1 MPRFALPL
9 FCITLTRQIVLY
21 SLYRFSKNYIHEA
34 DYEKPRASP
43 LLYKSFNKVP
53 PALIIMAELD
63 MNRDHGY
70 GRLLFT
76 VVCH

>member
-1 MPRFALPL
+1 M
-9 FCITLTRQIVLY
+9 LY

-63 MNRDHGY
+63 MNR
-70 GRLLFT
+70 
-76 VVCH
+76 VVFFCSYYQGKMSHFELKWFPMCI

>member
-1 MPRFALPL
+1 MPYEGKIFYLVLNFSLKICIYFFRF
-9 FCITLTRQIVLY
+9 
-21 SLYRFSKNYIHEA
+21 NHHYIHEH
-34 DYEKPRASP
+34 DFEKPRASP

-70 GRLLFT
+70 GMY
-76 VVCH
+76 

>member
-1 MPRFALPL
+1 M
-9 FCITLTRQIVLY
+9 LY